1 MFAGEEGRA
10 SRSGNGGLL
19 AGGLSVARTRG
30 VRFPRFSNGGFGR
43 GPLRQYNAALHP
55 LPPVLYAAHLPSVPD
70 PAQGLL
76 DLVRGGH
83 VPTGFK
89 EDGESKSSSLGT
101 KAMTA
106 ARHGLWQSMAT
117 TAERH
122 RLWQG
127 MVTTAASKLGHCA
140 SPLLS
145 ILDLLLIV
153 SFT

>member
-1 MFAGEEGRA
+1 M
-10 SRSGNGGLL
+10 RSQ
-19 AGGLSVARTRG
+19 

-55 LPPVLYAAHLPSVPD
+55 LPPVLYAAHLPS
-70 PAQGLL
+70 
-76 DLVRGGH
+76 
-83 VPTGFK
+83 

-106 ARHGLWQSMAT
+106 ARHGLWESMAT

-127 MVTTAASKLGHCA
+127 VQTGNEQRCQQEIEHTKHGLESGSITYDPAKLKF
-140 SPLLS
+140 SDDIKDS
-145 ILDLLLIV
+145 R
-153 SFT
+153 

>member
-1 MFAGEEGRA
+1 M
-10 SRSGNGGLL
+10 RSQ
-19 AGGLSVARTRG
+19 

-122 RLWQG
+122 RLWQE
-127 MVTTAASKLGHCA
+127 L
-140 SPLLS
+140 P
-145 ILDLLLIV
+145 IV
-153 SFT
+153 

>member
-1 MFAGEEGRA
+1 MEIGRPTKD
-10 SRSGNGGLL
+10 G
-19 AGGLSVARTRG
+19 
-30 VRFPRFSNGGFGR
+30 FST
-43 GPLRQYNAALHP
+43 
-55 LPPVLYAAHLPSVPD
+55 SVPD

-83 VPTGFK
+83 VPTSFK

-106 ARHGLWQSMAT
+106 ARHGLWQSMAM

-140 SPLLS
+140 SVFLLDVLHS
-145 ILDLLLIV
+145 FHMTTAKTLILPIICIYTYM
-153 SFT
+153 F